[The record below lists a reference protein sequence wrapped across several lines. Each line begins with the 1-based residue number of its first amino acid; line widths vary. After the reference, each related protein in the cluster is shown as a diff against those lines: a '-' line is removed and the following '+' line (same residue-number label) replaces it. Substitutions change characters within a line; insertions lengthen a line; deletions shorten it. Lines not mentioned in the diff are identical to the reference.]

1 MFLSEMESRPQ
12 LADNSSFLNNEKVV
26 IIHQQPIMECAIDLL
41 TNIGSYGQVKL
52 KARGDS
58 IPTAVAVANVITERL
73 MKGNSQI
80 VDITVDSENAN
91 GKYGMTLIST
101 IQIIIAKKTN

>member
-1 MFLSEMESRPQ
+1 MESRPQ
-12 LADNSSFLNNEKVV
+12 LANNISFSNNEKIM
-26 IIHQQPIMECAIDLL
+26 IIQQQSIMECAIDVL
-41 TNIGSYGQVKL
+41 TNHGSYGQVTL

-58 IPTAVAVANVITERL
+58 IPTAVAVVNVLTEKM
-73 MKGNSQI
+73 MKGNSHI

-91 GKYGMTLIST
+91 GKYGMTLVST

>member
-1 MFLSEMESRPQ
+1 MESRPQ
-12 LADNSSFLNNEKVV
+12 LADNISFSNNAKIM
-26 IIHQQPIMECAIDLL
+26 IIQQQPIMECAIDVL
-41 TNIGSYGQVKL
+41 TNIGSYGQVTL

-58 IPTAVAVANVITERL
+58 IPTAVAVANVLTEKML
-73 MKGNSQI
+73 KGNSHI

-91 GKYGMTLIST
+91 GKYGMTLVST